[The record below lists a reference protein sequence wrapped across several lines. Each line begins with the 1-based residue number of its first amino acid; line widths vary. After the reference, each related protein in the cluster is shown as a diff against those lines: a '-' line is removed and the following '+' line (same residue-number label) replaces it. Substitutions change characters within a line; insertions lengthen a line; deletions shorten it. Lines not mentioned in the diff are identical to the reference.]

1 MGLQMRKIPNDYSF
15 DMIVLGIILVVN
27 SFKLKDD
34 EDYFWVVNLIGGIV
48 VFFWGVLTMILAYK
62 SMPLS
67 QLFEVLFD
75 SSVVVKYPIF

>member
-62 SMPLS
+62 YS
-67 QLFEVLFD
+67 
-75 SSVVVKYPIF
+75 

>member
-1 MGLQMRKIPNDYSF
+1 MTIDEAIII
-15 DMIVLGIILVVN
+15 MIVLGIILVVN

-34 EDYFWVVNLIGGIV
+34 EDDWWVGLIGGIV

-62 SMPLS
+62 SMPLI